1 MISIKV
7 IATCTSSC
15 ISHIASAIPARS
27 HSQKKL
33 DSACVSTFGGAQKGS
48 VATLLQTKNGIN
60 GISAMRYLS
69 LDRIQDKMWLNNE
82 DEGGDDGLIIDAHT
96 CNHIIDLIFPDLVYR
111 DFNALTI
118 LLLSIWAPLSKSIL
132 AISVWPFIE
141 AKCRAVN
148 PH

>member
-1 MISIKV
+1 MISIIV
-7 IATCTSSC
+7 IATCTRSC
-15 ISHIASAIPARS
+15 ISHIASATPARS
-27 HSQKKL
+27 HGQQKL

-48 VATLLQTKNGIN
+48 VATLLQIQNSIN
-60 GISAMRYLS
+60 GISTMRYLS
-69 LDRIQDKMWLNNE
+69 LDRIQDKMMLNNE